1 MDGGGGEIEGLTS
14 RCIVVCICVQCHPLK
29 TNLRQTSL
37 SKVLLKAMVINIS
50 AVLFSLIL
58 VVVGGG
64 LFQAN
69 MCKYIFFNIYMYA
82 HHLRLNYVN
91 LEKKHTFF

>member
-29 TNLRQTSL
+29 TNFSK

-69 MCKYIFFNIYMYA
+69 MCKYIFF
-82 HHLRLNYVN
+82 
-91 LEKKHTFF
+91 

>member
-1 MDGGGGEIEGLTS
+1 MYS
-14 RCIVVCICVQCHPLK
+14 AIV
-29 TNLRQTSL
+29 LRQTSL
-37 SKVLLKAMVINIS
+37 KTNFSKSEVLLKAMVINVS

-69 MCKYIFFNIYMYA
+69 MCEYIFLFFFNGTSHIVSKSFHCIYVYTSPEIK
-82 HHLRLNYVN
+82 LC
-91 LEKKHTFF
+91 